1 MRSLAGFSFAL
12 LVATGCA
19 TAPEDPFSDGAGGS
33 ASIDGS
39 PSPVGAGG
47 ALTHGHAGSA
57 GKGGSRTPNPT
68 GTGGAHSAQGGSG
81 TEPWP
86 SGGGAS
92 GASGHGGSSSAGT
105 TGAAGKA
112 PTPNPAGGSTGTAG
126 STGKAGSPGA
136 GGSAPSNGVCSF
148 VSGWS
153 CDPRSKSPCGAAG
166 TACDF
171 SDTGF
176 DCYDPPNDLS
186 LGSPCSDQGPDFCAA
201 GSTCSNGACAR
212 FCCFDGDCGGAACVA
227 TPHAGGVIGVCSGA
241 PSGTGGSGPGTG
253 GSGPGTGGSD
263 PGTGGSGTAGSG
275 AGGSGP
281 TGDCYS
287 ESYGTG
293 SLADLKQSY
302 SPGKWLSTSLEALNR
317 RFPSGHDLLVQM
329 QSDPQLPEFATTD
342 SFAAL
347 MESTDT
353 ICHEET
359 HGWDFD
365 HSQAGSHAY
374 RLRSDLV
381 ISIPELDFFPRSE
394 LLPYIKDSS
403 TSLYDSTYLTGEQ
416 GTYDFIFLG
425 DELNAYITG
434 LACATTV
441 GDAIDTFGTSLRD
454 GAASHLLYLEW
465 YLNRARTAH
474 PALYAQMKGNADIV
488 KMVRF
493 QWARGHFWTAVAQAY
508 PTLGIDD
515 VAIWAHVNEPANLA
529 EIQLFTGDAP
539 DVVACHP

>member
-1 MRSLAGFSFAL
+1 MRSFAGFAAT
-12 LVATGCA
+12 LVVLTGCA
-19 TAPEDPFSDGAGGS
+19 SAPENPFGGDGAAGSSMSEGG
-33 ASIDGS
+33 G
-39 PSPVGAGG
+39 PSPIGGGG
-47 ALTHGHAGSA
+47 ALSHGHAG
-57 GKGGSRTPNPT
+57 T
-68 GTGGAHSAQGGSG
+68 
-81 TEPWP
+81 
-86 SGGGAS
+86 
-92 GASGHGGSSSAGT
+92 
-105 TGAAGKA
+105 
-112 PTPNPAGGSTGTAG
+112 
-126 STGKAGSPGA
+126 TGKAGSGRIPMPGA
-136 GGSAPSNGVCSF
+136 GGSSSGGNAPWPNGPGGGPSATGGSSGLGGSGTAGSGPLPSNGVCSIA
-148 VSGWS
+148 SGWS
-153 CDPRSKSPCGAAG
+153 CDPRSKSPCGGPG

-171 SDTGF
+171 SDAGF
-176 DCYDPPNDLS
+176 DCYDPPNDLP
-186 LGSPCSDQGPDFCAA
+186 LGAPCSDQGPDFCAA
-201 GSTCSNGACAR
+201 GSTCSNGACVR
-212 FCCFDGDCGGAACVA
+212 FCCFDGDCGGGSCVA

-241 PSGTGGSGPGTG
+241 PSGAGGSGTGAG
-253 GSGPGTGGSD
+253 GSGTGA
-263 PGTGGSGTAGSG
+263 GGSGTAGTGPG

-287 ESYGTG
+287 ETYGNG
-293 SLADLKQSY
+293 SLSDLKQSY

-317 RFPSGHDLLVQM
+317 RFPSGHDLLMQM
-329 QSDPQLPEFATTD
+329 QSDPQLPQFADTG

-381 ISIPELDFFPRSE
+381 ISIPELSFFPRSE

-403 TSLYDSTYLTGEQ
+403 TSLYDGTYLTGEQ

-434 LACATTV
+434 LACATSV
-441 GDAIDTFGTSLRD
+441 GDAIDTAGTSLRD

-474 PALYAQMKGNADIV
+474 PALYAQMKANADIV
-488 KMVRF
+488 KLVRY
-493 QWARGHFWTAVAQAY
+493 QWARGHFWTGVAQAY

-515 VAIWAHVNEPANLA
+515 KAIWNHVNEPANLM
-529 EIQLFTGDAP
+529 EIELFTGDPPAN
-539 DVVACHP
+539 VACHP